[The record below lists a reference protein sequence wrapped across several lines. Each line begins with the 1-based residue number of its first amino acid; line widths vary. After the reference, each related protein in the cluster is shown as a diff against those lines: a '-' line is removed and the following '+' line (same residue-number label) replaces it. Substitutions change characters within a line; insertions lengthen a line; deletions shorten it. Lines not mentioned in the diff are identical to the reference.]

1 MAVKRQDDVFGKAKL
16 GVPVKRTPKIKPQ
29 EYEKPLKLNDK
40 GPAVQYMALWLAQ
53 KGSSIKPTNVFHIGM
68 RSAVMSFQVKNK
80 MKPTGIID
88 KKTWMKLI
96 VK

>member
-1 MAVKRQDDVFGKAKL
+1 MKKVIEKAKL
-16 GVPVKRTPKIKPQ
+16 GVPVKRMPKIKPQ

-68 RSAVMSFQVKNK
+68 RSAVLSFQAKNK
-80 MKPTGIID
+80 LKPTGVID

-96 VK
+96 AK